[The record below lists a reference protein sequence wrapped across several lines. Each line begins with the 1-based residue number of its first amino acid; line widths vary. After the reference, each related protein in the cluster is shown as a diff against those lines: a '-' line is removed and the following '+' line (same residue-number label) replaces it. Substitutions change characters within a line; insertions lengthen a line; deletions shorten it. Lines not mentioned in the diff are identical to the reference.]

1 MDTSLEYIKMC
12 DWPEIQEQRHTFVMA
27 DPTSVVKGK
36 WVAGVDGGETYKP
49 RDRVIQ
55 LFKQDQLQEMVLSD
69 FVQQEGG
76 YLPTYW
82 LLHKFEHWLPD
93 YRYANTSMEQLW
105 LAFYMSEKFSKK
117 WDGDKWI
124 ALIAT
129 QTLKG

>member
-1 MDTSLEYIKMC
+1 MDVSEQYIKMC
-12 DWPEIQEQRHTFVMA
+12 DCPEIQKVWGA
-27 DPTSVVKGK
+27 TSQERQDFFQQ
-36 WVAGVDGGETYKP
+36 GVHGYEVWLP
-49 RDRVIQ
+49 R
-55 LFKQDQLQEMVLSD
+55 QDQLQEMVLSD